1 MVPLESLRTVSYS
14 HSIVTGRIFSR
25 FDLCSKIRILRF
37 QNNAFLRFLEIRCQ
51 KTQKELSKFQNDYQ

>member
-25 FDLCSKIRILRF
+25 FDLCSEIRILRF

-51 KTQKELSKFQNDYQ
+51 KNAERVIKVSE

>member
-25 FDLCSKIRILRF
+25 FDLCSKIRILRSGLTEWIK
-37 QNNAFLRFLEIRCQ
+37 AVL
-51 KTQKELSKFQNDYQ
+51 TVG